1 MKLCCLFKV
10 EKDLKQRQ
18 RTRDQTG
25 GVGKPGVS
33 LVGLQYHWG
42 GGRLDI
48 SWVDLVSVF
57 EMMMRT
63 SKRPKKVGWGE
74 WWERWYVIDIEG
86 QDILKRRDS
95 LTKGVV
101 RIHWAFTLHK
111 HYCRHVRILAETLLW
126 SWTLDMGRETSRLL
140 WDRFLVLRVF

>member
-57 EMMMRT
+57 EIMMRT
-63 SKRPKKVGWGE
+63 SKRPKKVGWGK

-95 LTKGVV
+95 LTKGVI

-111 HYCRHVRILAETLLW
+111 HLQACA
-126 SWTLDMGRETSRLL
+126 DPGRNIAMELNTGYGSRDIKTS
-140 WDRFLVLRVF
+140 LRQVFGF